1 MELVVD
7 QVSKSYGAQWVLDRI
22 SFRLCPGEIVALVGP
37 NGSGK
42 STLIKTIATILEP
55 TSGAITLDGKDVRAI
70 DPIDLARVLGYVP
83 QGFSYTLYSTV
94 FETVLMGRRRYIQW
108 SVSDAELSRVQRS
121 LDALEMGTHAGKFMD
136 ELSGGERQKVFI
148 ARALAQEPRIF
159 LFDEPTSALDI
170 RYQIEVMET
179 MRRITREQQSSMIVA
194 VHDLNLAYR
203 YADAVVVLNKGKMAA
218 SGKPCDVLT
227 PECIRSVY
235 GVDSFAVENEFGKFI
250 VPFRARDPARKIGKV
265 RSYENE

>member
-1 MELVVD
+1 MELVLD
-7 QVSKSYGAQWVLDRI
+7 NVSKTYGSQAALDAV
-22 SFRLCPGEIVALVGP
+22 SFAVHPGEIVALVGP

-42 STLIKTIATILEP
+42 STLIKAIATIHP
-55 TSGAITLDGKDVRAI
+55 VTGGTITIDGRDVRSI
-70 DPIDLARVLGYVP
+70 DPVELAMMLGYVP

-94 FETVLMGRRRYIQW
+94 FETVLMGRRRYIKW
-108 SVSDAELSRVQRS
+108 SVSDEELARVQRS
-121 LDALEMGTHAGKFMD
+121 LDALEMGCHAAKFMD

-148 ARALAQEPRIF
+148 ARALAQEPKIY

-203 YADAVVVLNKGKMAA
+203 YADAVVVLNRGKMKGY
-218 SGKPCDVLT
+218 GKPCDVLT
-227 PECIRSVY
+227 PDCIRSVY
-235 GVDSFAVENEFGKFI
+235 GVDSFAIENEFGKFI
-250 VPFRARDPARKIGKV
+250 VPFRARTPG
-265 RSYENE
+265 

>member
-1 MELVVD
+1 MKLVLEN
-7 QVSKSYGAQWVLDRI
+7 VSKTYGAQAALDAV
-22 SFRLCPGEIVALVGP
+22 SFAVHPGEIVALVGP

-42 STLIKTIATILEP
+42 STLIKAIATIHP
-55 TSGAITLDGKDVRAI
+55 VTGGTITIDGRDVRSI
-70 DPIDLARVLGYVP
+70 EPIELAMLLGYVP

-94 FETVLMGRRRYIQW
+94 FETVLMGRRRYIRW
-108 SVSDAELSRVQRS
+108 SVPDEELARVQRS
-121 LDALEMGTHAGKFMD
+121 LDALEMGQHAAKFMD

-148 ARALAQEPRIF
+148 ARALAQEPKIY

-179 MRRITREQQSSMIVA
+179 MRRITREQQTSMIVA

-203 YADAVVVLNKGKMAA
+203 YADTVVVLNRGKMEAH
-218 SGKPCDVLT
+218 GKPCEVLT
-227 PECIRSVY
+227 PDCIRSVY

-250 VPFRARDPARKIGKV
+250 VPFRARSPG
-265 RSYENE
+265 

>member
-1 MELVVD
+1 MELVI
-7 QVSKSYGAQWVLDRI
+7 DRI
-22 SFRLCPGEIVALVGP
+22 SKEYGSRKVLDNISFSLGNGEIIALVGP

-42 STLIKTIATILEP
+42 STLIKTIATIHAQ
-55 TSGAITLDGKDVRAI
+55 TSGTVSLDGTDIRAI
-70 DPIDLARVLGYVP
+70 DPIDLAKEIGYVP

-94 FETVLMGRRRYIQW
+94 FETVLMGRRRYIKW
-108 SVSDAELSRVQRS
+108 SVSEEELSRVQRS
-121 LDALEMGTHAGKFMD
+121 LDALDMGEHAGKFMD

-179 MRRITREQQSSMIVA
+179 MRRITREQNSSMIVA

-203 YADAVVVLNKGKMAA
+203 YADTVVVLNRGKMEGY
-218 SGKPCDVLT
+218 GKACDILT
-227 PECIRSVY
+227 PDCIRSVY

-250 VPFRARDPARKIGKV
+250 VPFRARSAP
-265 RSYENE
+265 

>member
-1 MELVVD
+1 MELVLEG
-7 QVSKSYGAQWVLDRI
+7 VSKAYGTQMALNGI
-22 SFRLCPGEIVALVGP
+22 SFSVHPGEIVALVGP

-42 STLIKTIATILEP
+42 STLIKAIATIHA
-55 TSGAITLDGKDVRAI
+55 TTGGMISIDGRDVRSI
-70 DPIDLARVLGYVP
+70 DPIELAMLLGYVP

-94 FETVLMGRRRYIQW
+94 FETVLMGRRRYIKW
-108 SVSDAELSRVQRS
+108 SVSEEELSRVQRS
-121 LDALEMGTHAGKFMD
+121 LDALEMGQHAAKFMD

-179 MRRITREQQSSMIVA
+179 MRRITREQDSSMIVA

-203 YADAVVVLNKGKMAA
+203 YADTVVVLNRGKMEVY
-218 SGKPCDVLT
+218 GKPCEVLT
-227 PECIRSVY
+227 PDCIRSVY
-235 GVDSFAVENEFGKFI
+235 GVDSFAVENEYGKFI
-250 VPFRARDPARKIGKV
+250 VPFRAREVTGI
-265 RSYENE
+265 